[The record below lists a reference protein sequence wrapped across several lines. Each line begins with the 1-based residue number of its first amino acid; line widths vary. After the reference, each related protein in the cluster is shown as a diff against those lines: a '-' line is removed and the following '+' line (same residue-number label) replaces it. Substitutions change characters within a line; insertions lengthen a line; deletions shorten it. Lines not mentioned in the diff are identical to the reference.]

1 MKLTWKSFRLSGL
14 HPGIIQCQS
23 WKAELN
29 HHKMVRIKGIFEH
42 KKIENRFCNTSDFKD
57 NFLSNEIEIL

>member
-1 MKLTWKSFRLSGL
+1 M

-29 HHKMVRIKGIFEH
+29 HHKIVRIKGIFEH
-42 KKIENRFCNTSDFKD
+42 KKQKIEFKD
-57 NFLSNEIEIL
+57 DFLSNEIEILLFDSIKPARNKTFVIGP

>member
-23 WKAELN
+23 WTAELN
-29 HHKMVRIKGIFEH
+29 HNKMVRIKGIFEH
-42 KKIENRFCNTSDFKD
+42 KNKNRLFYTPELKDDF
-57 NFLSNEIEIL
+57 LLNEIEIL